1 MHIERLHERQA
12 RMRKTVAVT
21 LLIWPAFRYFLF
33 YFILYGLPT
42 KGGSIIVLRMLMST
56 KWRGRRY
63 INQASSSEKKIR
75 LVFILLYWYAE
86 NRGRVDLTVNKE
98 TEAVTQAM
106 NLLYE

>member
-1 MHIERLHERQA
+1 
-12 RMRKTVAVT
+12 MRDKSSNTQDRSGHVFNLAS
-21 LLIWPAFRYFLF
+21 ISYFFF
-33 YFILYGLPT
+33 YFILYGLAT

-86 NRGRVDLTVNKE
+86 NRRRVDLTVNEE

-106 NLLYE
+106 GPL